1 VRIDKLQAAAM
12 EATLALH
19 ATGAHDEIPV
29 HRMIHES
36 LDVLAKRAHTLAESI
51 GGDLEGAHVVKSE
64 SVVGGGSVPGQALTS
79 WAVRVRCA
87 DPAAFTARL
96 RVGSPSVFCR
106 MNDDHIVLDVRTVTD
121 QQVPHVARAVL
132 YALEGDDLDDED

>member
-1 VRIDKLQAAAM
+1 
-12 EATLALH
+12 
-19 ATGAHDEIPV
+19 
-29 HRMIHES
+29 
-36 LDVLAKRAHTLAESI
+36 
-51 GGDLEGAHVVKSE
+51 
-64 SVVGGGSVPGQALTS
+64 
-79 WAVRVRCA
+79 VRCA